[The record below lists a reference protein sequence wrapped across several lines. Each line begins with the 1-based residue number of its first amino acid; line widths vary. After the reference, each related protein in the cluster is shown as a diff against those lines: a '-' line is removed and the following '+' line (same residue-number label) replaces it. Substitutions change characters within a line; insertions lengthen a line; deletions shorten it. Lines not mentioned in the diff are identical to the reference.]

1 MDGFEWK
8 LSGAPMQFDLALL
21 AQRLQSAAGRLDG
34 LTVEVSAADLIF
46 AKDGHGTGRSE
57 SMPFAA
63 LFLRPD
69 DVIGQAL
76 DRLDRSTG
84 A

>member
-1 MDGFEWK
+1 MT
-8 LSGAPMQFDLALL
+8 FDFPELAR
-21 AQRLQSAAGRLDG
+21 RLQAATDRLEG
-34 LTVEVSAADLIF
+34 LTVEVSATDLIF
-46 AKDGHGTGRSE
+46 VKDGHGTGQSE

-69 DVIGQAL
+69 DVVGQAL
-76 DRLDRSTG
+76 DRLARADD